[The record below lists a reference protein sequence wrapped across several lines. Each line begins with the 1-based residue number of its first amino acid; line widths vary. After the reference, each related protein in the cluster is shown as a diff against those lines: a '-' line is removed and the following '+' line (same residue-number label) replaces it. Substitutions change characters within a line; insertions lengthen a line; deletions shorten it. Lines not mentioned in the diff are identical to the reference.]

1 MREGFW
7 RLIMLVLGSI
17 ESLDESPQNRIKLQL
32 EPERQVITDFRI
44 FILMGMGTILSI
56 GRLIL
61 LQSQSL
67 KFEMV
72 V

>member
-1 MREGFW
+1 
-7 RLIMLVLGSI
+7 MLVLGLI
-17 ESLDESPQNRIKLQL
+17 ESLDEKLQSKLKLQL

-61 LQSQSL
+61 LQSQFL

>member
-1 MREGFW
+1 
-7 RLIMLVLGSI
+7 MLVLGLI
-17 ESLDESPQNRIKLQL
+17 ESLDESPQNRLKLPL

-61 LQSQSL
+61 LQSQFL

>member
-1 MREGFW
+1 
-7 RLIMLVLGSI
+7 MLVLGLI
-17 ESLDESPQNRIKLQL
+17 ESLDESPQNRLKLPL

-44 FILMGMGTILSI
+44 FIPMGMGTILSI

-61 LQSQSL
+61 LQSQFL

>member
-1 MREGFW
+1 
-7 RLIMLVLGSI
+7 MLVLGLI
-17 ESLDESPQNRIKLQL
+17 ESLDERLRDKLRLQL

>member
-1 MREGFW
+1 
-7 RLIMLVLGSI
+7 MLVLGLI
-17 ESLDESPQNRIKLQL
+17 ESLDESPQNRLKLQL

-44 FILMGMGTILSI
+44 FIPMGMGTIRSI

-61 LQSQSL
+61 LQSQFL

-72 V
+72 VWIRFL

>member
-1 MREGFW
+1 
-7 RLIMLVLGSI
+7 MLVLGLI
-17 ESLDESPQNRIKLQL
+17 ESLDESPQDRLKLQL
-32 EPERQVITDFRI
+32 EPERQVIIDFRI

-61 LQSQSL
+61 LQSQFL

>member
-1 MREGFW
+1 
-7 RLIMLVLGSI
+7 MLVLGLI
-17 ESLDESPQNRIKLQL
+17 ESLDERLQNKLRL
-32 EPERQVITDFRI
+32 RLADERRVITDFRI
-44 FILMGMGTILSI
+44 FILMEMGTILLI

>member
-1 MREGFW
+1 
-7 RLIMLVLGSI
+7 MLVLGLI
-17 ESLDESPQNRIKLQL
+17 ESLDESPQNRLKLQL
-32 EPERQVITDFRI
+32 EPERQVIIDFRI
-44 FILMGMGTILSI
+44 FILMGMGTIRSI

-61 LQSQSL
+61 LQSQFL

>member
-1 MREGFW
+1 
-7 RLIMLVLGSI
+7 MLVLGLI

-32 EPERQVITDFRI
+32 EPERQVIIDFRI

-61 LQSQSL
+61 LQSQFL

>member
-1 MREGFW
+1 
-7 RLIMLVLGSI
+7 MLVLGLI

-32 EPERQVITDFRI
+32 EPERQVIIDFRI

-61 LQSQSL
+61 LQSQFL

-72 V
+72 VWIRFL

>member
-1 MREGFW
+1 
-7 RLIMLVLGSI
+7 MLVLGLI
-17 ESLDESPQNRIKLQL
+17 ESLDERLRDKLRLQL
-32 EPERQVITDFRI
+32 EPERQLIIDFRI

-61 LQSQSL
+61 LQSQFL

>member
-1 MREGFW
+1 
-7 RLIMLVLGSI
+7 MLVLGLI
-17 ESLDESPQNRIKLQL
+17 ESLDERLQNKLRL
-32 EPERQVITDFRI
+32 RLADERRVITDFRI

-61 LQSQSL
+61 LQSQFL

>member
-1 MREGFW
+1 
-7 RLIMLVLGSI
+7 MLVLGLI
-17 ESLDESPQNRIKLQL
+17 ESLDERLQSKLRL
-32 EPERQVITDFRI
+32 RLADERRVITDFRI
-44 FILMGMGTILSI
+44 FIPMGMGTILLI

-61 LQSQSL
+61 LQSQFL

>member
-1 MREGFW
+1 
-7 RLIMLVLGSI
+7 MLVLGLI
-17 ESLDESPQNRIKLQL
+17 ESLDERLQNKLRL
-32 EPERQVITDFRI
+32 RLADERRVITDFRI
-44 FILMGMGTILSI
+44 FILMEMGTILLI

-61 LQSQSL
+61 LQSQFL

>member
-1 MREGFW
+1 
-7 RLIMLVLGSI
+7 MLVLGLI
-17 ESLDESPQNRIKLQL
+17 ESLDESPQNRLKLPL

>member
-1 MREGFW
+1 
-7 RLIMLVLGSI
+7 MLVLGLI
-17 ESLDESPQNRIKLQL
+17 ESLDESPQNRIKLHL

-44 FILMGMGTILSI
+44 FILMEMGTILLI

>member
-1 MREGFW
+1 
-7 RLIMLVLGSI
+7 MLGLGLI
-17 ESLDESPQNRIKLQL
+17 ESLDERLQSKLRLRL

-44 FILMGMGTILSI
+44 FILMGMGTIRSI

-61 LQSQSL
+61 LQSQFL

>member
-1 MREGFW
+1 
-7 RLIMLVLGSI
+7 MLVLGLI

-32 EPERQVITDFRI
+32 EPERQVIIDFRI

>member
-1 MREGFW
+1 
-7 RLIMLVLGSI
+7 MLVLGLI
-17 ESLDESPQNRIKLQL
+17 ESLDESPQNRLKLQL
-32 EPERQVITDFRI
+32 EPERQVIIDFRI

-61 LQSQSL
+61 LQSQFL

>member
-1 MREGFW
+1 
-7 RLIMLVLGSI
+7 MLVLGLI
-17 ESLDESPQNRIKLQL
+17 ESLDERLRDKLRLQL

-44 FILMGMGTILSI
+44 FILMGMGTIRSI

-61 LQSQSL
+61 LQSQFL

>member
-1 MREGFW
+1 
-7 RLIMLVLGSI
+7 MLGLGLI
-17 ESLDESPQNRIKLQL
+17 ESLDERLQSKLRLQL

-44 FILMGMGTILSI
+44 FILMGMGMIPSI

-61 LQSQSL
+61 LQSQFL

>member
-1 MREGFW
+1 
-7 RLIMLVLGSI
+7 MLVLGLI

-32 EPERQVITDFRI
+32 EPERQVIIDFRI

-61 LQSQSL
+61 LQSQFL

-72 V
+72 A

>member
-1 MREGFW
+1 
-7 RLIMLVLGSI
+7 MLVLGLI
-17 ESLDESPQNRIKLQL
+17 ESLDERLQSKLRLQL

-44 FILMGMGTILSI
+44 FILMGMGTIRSI

>member
-1 MREGFW
+1 
-7 RLIMLVLGSI
+7 MLVLGLI
-17 ESLDESPQNRIKLQL
+17 ESLDESPQNRLKLPL

-44 FILMGMGTILSI
+44 FILMGMGTILLI

>member
-1 MREGFW
+1 
-7 RLIMLVLGSI
+7 MLGLGLI
-17 ESLDESPQNRIKLQL
+17 ESLDERLQSKLRLRL
-32 EPERQVITDFRI
+32 EPERQVIRDFRI
-44 FILMGMGTILSI
+44 FIPMGMGTIRSI

>member
-1 MREGFW
+1 
-7 RLIMLVLGSI
+7 MLVLGLI
-17 ESLDESPQNRIKLQL
+17 ERLDERLRDKLRLQL

-44 FILMGMGTILSI
+44 FILMGMGTIRSI

-61 LQSQSL
+61 LQSQFL

>member
-1 MREGFW
+1 
-7 RLIMLVLGSI
+7 MLVLGLI
-17 ESLDESPQNRIKLQL
+17 ESLDERLQSKLRL
-32 EPERQVITDFRI
+32 RLADERRVIIDFRI
-44 FILMGMGTILSI
+44 FIPMGMGTILSI

-61 LQSQSL
+61 LQSQFL

>member
-1 MREGFW
+1 
-7 RLIMLVLGSI
+7 MLVLGLI

-44 FILMGMGTILSI
+44 FILMGTILSI

>member
-1 MREGFW
+1 
-7 RLIMLVLGSI
+7 MLVLGLI
-17 ESLDESPQNRIKLQL
+17 ESQDESPQNRIKLQL

-44 FILMGMGTILSI
+44 FILMGMGMIPSI

-61 LQSQSL
+61 LQSQFL

-72 V
+72 VWIRFL

>member
-1 MREGFW
+1 
-7 RLIMLVLGSI
+7 MLVLGLI
-17 ESLDESPQNRIKLQL
+17 ESLDERLRDKLRLQL

-44 FILMGMGTILSI
+44 FIPMGMGTIRSI

-61 LQSQSL
+61 LQSQFL

>member
-1 MREGFW
+1 
-7 RLIMLVLGSI
+7 MLVLGLI
-17 ESLDESPQNRIKLQL
+17 ESLDERLQSKLRLRL

-44 FILMGMGTILSI
+44 FIPMGMGTILSI

-61 LQSQSL
+61 LQSQFL